1 MYSRQSQNG
10 RVFPAVLQAQ
20 VADIVD
26 GFTGSLLLNL
36 GGFSAAILMLHL
48 RGDANGAV
56 FVWYATGL
64 FLLSLRKLALDVL
77 TRKRWLRTQPARSLR
92 IFVAG
97 GLCLGLLW
105 ACLPL
110 AVPDFA
116 PLGAHSALLLVM
128 GGVAAGAVVRQIGY
142 TPVALAFSLPILSSM
157 MLTLIAL
164 ATLESFVVSVCLG
177 FVIGVFIHRSLWAE
191 RLFITSQIARFEA
204 TALADS
210 LTQANSDI
218 LRQNGRLEALANRD
232 LLTDL
237 ANRVHFHGRLAS
249 AIARAQ
255 VMNEKVAL
263 IIFDV
268 VRFQAINDTLGHS
281 SGDALLHA
289 IARRLS
295 DVVDD
300 DSLIARLGGDEF
312 AIIVNGE
319 HAAERALTHATRV
332 LEVFRAPLTWRQRQT
347 TVALNGGLALY
358 PDHGA
363 NAEELLACSDMAL
376 YEAKRQERR
385 GLVEFEPAFRQ
396 TAERSRQIEQD
407 LPEAISSGELRAWFQ
422 PQTDLGTGRVT
433 GLEAL
438 VRWQHP
444 TLGFI
449 PPPEIVNAA
458 RSSDRSEAL
467 TARIVADA
475 CRLIGQLDAAGHADI
490 TVAVNLSPREFAL
503 YSVDA
508 MLARVTKE
516 YGVSPSRLE
525 VEITEEA
532 ILDPD
537 LADQQLKQ
545 LRAAGYRL
553 AIDDFGM
560 GHSSLAYLIG
570 LKLDRLKI
578 DREFVRDVARSE
590 RNQKLITAM
599 VGLGRSLSLD
609 IVVEGVETAED
620 AAELARLGCQTAQ
633 GFLFARPMPVP
644 ALMDWLDEHTA
655 LAFAQPAR
663 QSRKRQPRL
672 TLV

>member
-1 MYSRQSQNG
+1 MYSRQSRNG
-10 RVFPAVLQAQ
+10 QAMPVVLQAQ

-36 GGFSAAILMLHL
+36 GGFSATILMLHL
-48 RGDANGAV
+48 RDEANWPV
-56 FVWYATGL
+56 FLWYAIGL
-64 FLLSLRKLALDVL
+64 FLLSLRKVTLDMA
-77 TRKRWLRTQPARSLR
+77 TRRRWLRNEPQRSLR
-92 IFVAG
+92 MFWLGSLSV
-97 GLCLGLLW
+97 GLLW
-105 ACLPL
+105 AALPL
-110 AVPDFA
+110 VVHDFT
-116 PLGAHSALLLVM
+116 PLGAHAALMLIM
-128 GGVAAGAVVRQIGY
+128 GGLAAGAVIRQIGY
-142 TPVALAFSLPILSSM
+142 TPISLAYSLPILISM
-157 MLTLIAL
+157 MLSLVAL
-164 ATLESFVVSVCLG
+164 ATLESFLLSICLA
-177 FVIGVFIHRSLWAE
+177 FIIGVFVHRSLWAE
-191 RLFITSQIARFEA
+191 RLFVTSQITRHEA

-232 LLTDL
+232 LLTNL
-237 ANRVHFHGRLAS
+237 ANRVYFHGRMTS
-249 AIARAQ
+249 AISRAQ
-255 VMNEKVAL
+255 ALNEKVAL

-295 DVVDD
+295 DVIDD

-312 AIIVNGE
+312 AIIVTGE
-319 HAAERALTHATRV
+319 NAAKRARIHASRV
-332 LEVFRAPLTWRQRQT
+332 LEVFRAQLTWRQRQT

-358 PDHGA
+358 PDHA
-363 NAEELLACSDMAL
+363 SNAEELLAYSDMAL

-396 TAERSRQIEQD
+396 AAERSRQIEQE
-407 LPEAISSGELRAWFQ
+407 LPEAIGSDALAAWFQ
-422 PQTDLGTGRVT
+422 PQTDLNTGRIT

-458 RSSDRSEAL
+458 RASDLSEAL

-475 CRLIGQLDAAGHADI
+475 CRLIRRLDAAGHSDI

-508 MLARVTKE
+508 MLARVTSL
-516 YGVSPSRLE
+516 YDVSPERLE
-525 VEITEEA
+525 IEITEEA

-578 DREFVRDVARSE
+578 DREFVKDVARSE

-633 GFLFARPMPVP
+633 GFLFARPMPVST
-644 ALMDWLDEHTA
+644 LMDWLDEHA
-655 LAFAQPAR
+655 APVHSQPAR
-663 QSRKRQPRL
+663 QTRKRQTRL